1 MTTSHPEVRL
11 YGDPVL
17 RRQAAPVTATA
28 ATTGRLLDR
37 LWNVL
42 DDPEINGVGLAAPQ
56 IGTAV
61 RVLVVRD
68 PELKER
74 GGRLELIN
82 PVVEE
87 VFGDRR
93 PFEEGCLSFPG
104 VFLNV
109 WRPQGVVVSYE
120 TREGGTTRLR
130 DDGLVARIVQHELDH
145 LEGKLF
151 IDRLARWRRLLL
163 APRLLGIRRRGAR
176 GGDAG

>member
-1 MTTSHPEVRL
+1 LTTSHPGVRL

-17 RRQAAPVTATA
+17 RRQAAPVKATA

-42 DDPEINGVGLAAPQ
+42 GRAGVGLAAPQ
-56 IGTAV
+56 IGEAV

-68 PELKER
+68 PGRKER
-74 GGRLELIN
+74 GRRLELIN

-87 VFGDRR
+87 VFGDRL

-109 WRPQGVVVSYE
+109 RRRQGVVVSYE
-120 TREGGTTRLR
+120 TREGDTTRLR

-145 LEGKLF
+145 LDGKLF

-163 APRLLGIRRRGAR
+163 APRLLLIRRRGAR